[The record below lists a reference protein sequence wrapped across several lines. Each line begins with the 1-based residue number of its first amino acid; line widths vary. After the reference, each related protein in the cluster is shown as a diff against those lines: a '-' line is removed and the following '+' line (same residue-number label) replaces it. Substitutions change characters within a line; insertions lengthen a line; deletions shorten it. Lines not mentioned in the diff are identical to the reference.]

1 MGEKHVFNK
10 RLVFR
15 INIKYSYLVIG
26 RKTIKKKFKQED
38 PDKYYKEKHMDDKQA
53 NKDAQHQLLGNGD

>member
-26 RKTIKKKFKQED
+26 RKTIKKNLNRKIQTNTTK
-38 PDKYYKEKHMDDKQA
+38 KNIWMT
-53 NKDAQHQLLGNGD
+53 NKPIKMLNINC